1 MKKGLL
7 RVGDIVAMA
16 LVLCLAALLL
26 MFLLIADKGTLAEIE
41 VEGEVVATLSL
52 SENTEKTVIS
62 RGVTLEIAVEN
73 GEIFVKSA
81 DCSDR
86 VCQHTAAISRRGESI
101 VCAPAA
107 VVIRI
112 MGGGDSDA
120 DFIAG

>member
-7 RVGDIVAMA
+7 RAGDIVAMA

-26 MFLLIADKGTLAEIE
+26 VFWLTADRGTLAEIE
-41 VEGEVVATLSL
+41 VDGEVVATLSL
-52 SENTEKTVIS
+52 AENTTKTVVS
-62 RGVTLEIAVEN
+62 RGVTLEIAVED
-73 GEIFVKSA
+73 GRIFVSSA

-86 VCQHTAAISRRGESI
+86 VCQHTAAIAKRGESI

-112 MGGGDSDA
+112 VGGGDADA